1 VDPLWRRIEQAS
13 LFVDFVLEAKQRI
26 VDRVGRLCTEL
37 HDETYGIKGF
47 PVQVFT
53 RSLEKITNIL
63 EGSVGTKEP
72 EGSTQRL
79 QYVAPGTL
87 GHALKELRVA
97 QATEKLAQLA
107 DEVGVR
113 LDADRE
119 VPFAEINGSIMQN
132 FHDLVKDYQQE
143 RDRLDGLVGRLTA
156 LDAEIADA
164 PDDFRYPTSLPAFRE
179 LAARPE
185 FIESALGET
194 LAEDVEDLISEHD
207 PSSRLGNFQPLMSA
221 AKSLLSG
228 PKRALGHLAGQV
240 LTLENAVNGYQQG
253 LLHSD
258 ALRSV
263 EGAYNAILQVQRKPQ
278 EKPLDMTDLKR
289 AGSLRAARALVTERY
304 TSWPMEG
311 ERFLEGTAV
320 SFALW
325 ADIVRDMSAGKKPT
339 VTAQQ
344 AQGLVERG
352 FLEVTYRLGGG
363 Q

>member
-1 VDPLWRRIEQAS
+1 
-13 LFVDFVLEAKQRI
+13 
-26 VDRVGRLCTEL
+26 
-37 HDETYGIKGF
+37 
-47 PVQVFT
+47 
-53 RSLEKITNIL
+53 
-63 EGSVGTKEP
+63 
-72 EGSTQRL
+72 
-79 QYVAPGTL
+79 
-87 GHALKELRVA
+87 
-97 QATEKLAQLA
+97 
-107 DEVGVR
+107 
-113 LDADRE
+113 
-119 VPFAEINGSIMQN
+119 MQN

-228 PKRALGHLAGQV
+228 PKRALGQLAGQV
-240 LTLENAVNGYQQG
+240 LTLENAVNGYRQG
-253 LLHSD
+253 LLNFD

-263 EGAYNAILQVQRKPQ
+263 EGAYNALLQVQRQPQ
-278 EKPLDMTDLKR
+278 EKLLDMTDLKR
-289 AGSLRAARALVTERY
+289 SGSLMAATAMVTKRC
-304 TSWPMEG
+304 TSWPSEG
-311 ERFLEGTAV
+311 ERFLEGTGV

-325 ADIVRDMSAGKKPT
+325 ADIVRDVSAGKKPMI
-339 VTAQQ
+339 TAQQ
-344 AQGLVERG
+344 TQALVEIG